1 MSDNILE
8 QFNLI
13 KNIIKI
19 NHNDE
24 VFASLIYG
32 DGFNEAMV
40 PYLTSNTLFSF
51 LHSLLFKRVNV
62 ESAKACCSFTTFNC

>member
-1 MSDNILE
+1 MSHNILE
-8 QFNLI
+8 QFSLI

-40 PYLTSNTLFSF
+40 PYYLYRHIDRSRSRTYIS
-51 LHSLLFKRVNV
+51 
-62 ESAKACCSFTTFNC
+62 